1 MISIRLMA
9 REPRTAQLPR
19 VLFVDDDPHV
29 QGRIKQALEQM
40 FLVRCAS
47 SLEEARRCLLE
58 EPPDLLICEIVLGN
72 ENGLDLC
79 RFVRGQSTLRHLPV
93 MILSSQMTVQDKIA
107 GFSAG
112 ADDYVVKPV
121 DARHL
126 AARLRLLLR
135 IKQLELRN
143 QD

>member
-1 MISIRLMA
+1 
-9 REPRTAQLPR
+9 
-19 VLFVDDDPHV
+19 
-29 QGRIKQALEQM
+29 
-40 FLVRCAS
+40 
-47 SLEEARRCLLE
+47 
-58 EPPDLLICEIVLGN
+58 
-72 ENGLDLC
+72 
-79 RFVRGQSTLRHLPV
+79 
-93 MILSSQMTVQDKIA
+93 MTVQDKIA
-107 GFSAG
+107 GFTAG